1 MKRKRLIAGLLTVT
15 MLTTALVGCS
25 PQQEQS
31 QVGNGESKSTVANS
45 ETGSQNQETKTYS
58 MFIGDS
64 WVSTIIDPAFQDS
77 VAQELTAKTG
87 VTFDIDMVQ
96 SDNPDS
102 EINILLAS
110 GDLPDC
116 MFVGGS
122 IRSQMIRDGYVIELS
137 DLVASNGNNIQEN
150 LGFVFPQ
157 WQEEDGSLYGLGCFV
172 WNDSR
177 YALNLS
183 VNTLHMRY
191 DILKE
196 LGFEK
201 LDRENPYDSF
211 ITIDEYMAL
220 LDQVCERYPD
230 MIPALFDKERVL
242 EVMMKSKGIQFT
254 NINNSTYT
262 SFEDGQ
268 GKSLFS
274 SKYLPDI
281 ITFLNEFYRN
291 GYAPDGVLNY
301 TLEENEALL
310 STGEVFSTLGS
321 VEGLDTAISTFQ
333 ATGEDN
339 RYVMFYLRESEDITD
354 LFINNYATTE
364 APNMMITTDC
374 EDPEGLMDF
383 FNFCASEEGSTIIG
397 AGVEGVTYTT
407 NEDGTLT
414 PTDEMATAYAQWDV
428 NLIKKYGVGNWLN
441 VLPSMEGIKED
452 GHAYDINAE
461 AAFTSDPW
469 VSYNNKDYLH
479 FAYPRIISA
488 AGRLDSEEDAAAY
501 DALSKISTYAF
512 DRIAKAIM
520 AETPEQCQEEWE
532 TCVQQMQNDGL
543 ADLDAALDKN
553 WRELAEAY
561 GVEPDALLVTDANKV
576 TE

>member
-1 MKRKRLIAGLLTVT
+1 MRRKRILSGMLAAALLST
-15 MLTTALVGCS
+15 MLLGCS
-25 PQQEQS
+25 SQGEDS
-31 QVGNGESKSTVANS
+31 QVDSTNTESSVTES
-45 ETGSQNQETKTYS
+45 ENQTEEETPESKTYS

-64 WVSTIIDPAFQDS
+64 WVSTIIDPSFTDT
-77 VAQELTAKTG
+77 VAQELTKATG

-122 IRSQMIRDGYVIELS
+122 MRSQMIRDGYVMELS
-137 DLVASNGNNIQEN
+137 DLIASNGSNIQEN
-150 LGFVFPQ
+150 LGFVFPE
-157 WQEEDGSLYGLGCFV
+157 WQESDGSLYGLGCFV

-183 VNTLHMRY
+183 INTLYMRY

-196 LGFEK
+196 LGYEK
-201 LDRENPYDSF
+201 LDRENPDDSF
-211 ITIDEYMAL
+211 ITIDEYLAL
-220 LDQVCERYPD
+220 LDQVKEKYPD
-230 MIPALFDKERVL
+230 LIPALFDKERAL
-242 EVMMKSKGIQFT
+242 EVLMKAKGIQFT
-254 NINNSTYT
+254 GINNSTYT
-262 SFEDGQ
+262 SYEDGQ

-281 ITFLNEFYRN
+281 ITFLNEFYNN

-339 RYVMFYLRESEDITD
+339 RYAMFYLRESEDITD
-354 LFINNYATTE
+354 LYINNYAITE
-364 APNMMITTDC
+364 APNMMITTSC

-397 AGVEGVTYTT
+397 AGAEGVTYTT

-414 PTDEMATAYAQWDV
+414 PTEEMATAYAQWDV
-428 NLIKKYGVGNWLN
+428 NVIKKYGVGNWLN
-441 VLPSMEGIKED
+441 VLPAMEGIKED

-469 VSYNNKDYLH
+469 VAYNNKDYLH

-488 AGRLDSEEDAAAY
+488 AARLDSEEDAA
-501 DALSKISTYAF
+501 
-512 DRIAKAIM
+512 
-520 AETPEQCQEEWE
+520 
-532 TCVQQMQNDGL
+532 G
-543 ADLDAALDKN
+543 
-553 WRELAEAY
+553 
-561 GVEPDALLVTDANKV
+561 
-576 TE
+576 

>member
-1 MKRKRLIAGLLTVT
+1 MKTKRVLAGMLSAAMVSAMLI
-15 MLTTALVGCS
+15 GCS
-25 PQQEQS
+25 FS
-31 QVGNGESKSTVANS
+31 GGESQSSAVTS
-45 ETGSQNQETKTYS
+45 ETGAQTQETKTYS
-58 MFIGDS
+58 LFIGDS
-64 WVSTIIDPAFQDS
+64 WRSTIFDPGFQDT
-77 VAQELTAKTG
+77 VAQELTKQTG
-87 VTFDIDMVQ
+87 VTLDIDMVQ
-96 SDNPDS
+96 SENPDS
-102 EINILLAS
+102 EINVLLAS

-116 MFVGGS
+116 MYVGGA

-137 DLVASNGNNIQEN
+137 DLIESNGSNIKEN
-150 LGFVFPQ
+150 LGFIFPE
-157 WQEEDGSLYGLGCFV
+157 WQEADGSLYGLGCFV

-183 VNTLHMRY
+183 VNTVHMRY

-196 LGFEK
+196 LGYEK
-201 LDRENPYDSF
+201 LDRENEYDSF
-211 ITIDEYMAL
+211 ITIDEYLSL
-220 LDQVCERYPD
+220 LDQVREKYPD
-230 MIPALFDKERVL
+230 MIPSLFDKWNAIEVL
-242 EVMMKSKGIQFT
+242 IKAKGVQFT
-254 NINNSTYT
+254 NINGSTYT

-268 GKSLFS
+268 GKSVFS
-274 SKYLPDI
+274 SKYLPET

-339 RYVMFYLRESEDITD
+339 RYVMFYLRESEDVKD
-354 LFINNYATTE
+354 LFINNYAVTE
-364 APNMMITTDC
+364 APDLMITKDC

-383 FNFCASEEGSTIIG
+383 FDFCASEEGSTIIG

-407 NEDGTLT
+407 NDDGILT
-414 PTDEMATAYAQWDV
+414 PTEEMATAYAQWDV
-428 NLIKKYGVGNWLN
+428 NIIKKHGVGNWLN
-441 VLPSMEGIKED
+441 LLPAMEGIRDD

-461 AAFTSDPW
+461 VAFTSDPW

-488 AGRLDSEEDAAAY
+488 VARLDSEETPEAY
-501 DALSKISTYAF
+501 EAYSKISTYAY
-512 DRIAKAIM
+512 DRIARAIM
-520 AETPEQCQEEWE
+520 AATPEECQQEWE
-532 TCVQQMQNDGL
+532 TCLEQMKLDGL

-561 GVEPDALLVTDANKV
+561 GVEPDAVLVTDANK
-576 TE
+576 TAE